1 MLLSGLIKKIKKG
14 IEPCKYCANPT
25 LKLKDET
32 ERKTEK
38 KNSSRMFNE
47 THPELVKEWSERNR
61 LRPNQVPEFS
71 KTEVIWK
78 CEKCGKEWT
87 ARVADRSRGYK
98 NCPSCYPFGK
108 HGGKR
113 LADVRP
119 DLRKYYS
126 PENDTA
132 FDDISSQSG
141 KSRIWI
147 CDKGHRICKSP
158 ANVMKYKDFFAQNAL
173 EDMRLRIIIL
183 LLIIQNSLKNGI
195 MKKNNALGLD
205 PNKLLESSNGLPYW
219 KCKRCG
225 RSYQQRINRK
235 ILADAEGKISCPY
248 CDNRKASEDNNL
260 AITNPEVL
268 CEWDYEANKAEGIDP
283 HKVLA
288 HNGIMAHWIC
298 SNCSSHYDMTIS
310 ERVQREEDDQ
320 ISCPYCRGW
329 LVNETNCL
337 TVTNPEILSEWDYD
351 ANTAEGID
359 PRNVLARNA
368 IMAHWICSDCGSHYD
383 MTINERVQRENNG
396 QISCPY
402 CRGWLVN
409 ETNCL
414 KTIHPDLMKE
424 WAPWENALIEV
435 EADKIT
441 ENYNGKAWWI
451 CPICNYKYSMSVKI
465 RCLKEKRHQNAC
477 PRCNGRLQKRV
488 HFF

>member
-158 ANVMKYKDFFAQNAL
+158 ANVMKYKGFFCPKCSGRYAAEDNNIAFNHPELL
-173 EDMRLRIIIL
+173 EEWDYE
-183 LLIIQNSLKNGI
+183 
-195 MKKNNALGLD
+195 KNNALGLD

-337 TVTNPEILSEWDYD
+337 
-351 ANTAEGID
+351 
-359 PRNVLARNA
+359 
-368 IMAHWICSDCGSHYD
+368 
-383 MTINERVQRENNG
+383 
-396 QISCPY
+396 
-402 CRGWLVN
+402 
-409 ETNCL
+409 